1 MRGTEAQET
10 APAASAWVVRFA
22 PLVRAGGR
30 VLDVAC
36 GGGRHTRRLL
46 EAGYAVTAVDRDLS
60 RLRAPR
66 SPQLEAIE
74 ADLEAGAAPWR
85 PAEGRFDGAVV
96 ANYLHRPLFGPL
108 CAALAPGGVLIW
120 ETFAAGNERFGRPRN
135 PDFLLRPGELLEVA
149 RGAGL
154 RVLAYEDLETRAPAP
169 ACVQRIAA
177 RRAVNPAPG

>member
-1 MRGTEAQET
+1 MERAEAQGAC
-10 APAASAWVVRFA
+10 APASAWVVRFA
-22 PLVRAGGR
+22 PLARAGGWF
-30 VLDVAC
+30 LDVAC
-36 GGGRHTRRLL
+36 GGGRHTRWLL

-60 RLRAPR
+60 RLRAPG
-66 SPQLEAIE
+66 SPRLETAE

-85 PAEGRFDGAVV
+85 PGAKRFDGIVV

-108 CAALAPGGVLIW
+108 CAALTRGGVLIH

-135 PDFLLRPGELLEVA
+135 PAFLLRPGELLAVA

-154 RVLAYEDLETRAPAP
+154 RVLAYEDLETGAPAP

-177 RRAVNPAPG
+177 RRE